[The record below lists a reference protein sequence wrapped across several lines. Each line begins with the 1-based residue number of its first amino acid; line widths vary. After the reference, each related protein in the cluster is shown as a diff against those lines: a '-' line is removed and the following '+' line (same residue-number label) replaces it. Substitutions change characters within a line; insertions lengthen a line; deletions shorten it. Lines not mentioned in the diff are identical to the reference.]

1 MAKSIING
9 INYAFSLKKTQS
21 IIVLEDDL
29 ILSPFFLQYMT
40 DALHA
45 YRYDNNIG
53 SVSAY
58 SFFKKNPKYKTEVYL
73 SPRHSS
79 WGWGTWKKT
88 WVKFKWSKKFVN
100 SVYCNK
106 FLVNKIKIGG
116 SDLKKILRSQIENKI
131 NSWSIIFD
139 LNCALNNLYC
149 VCPNKSMVYNIG
161 LDNSGTHNKFEGN
174 LNDNF
179 GKKYKIK
186 NFPKLK
192 INYKINEDIQKI
204 FQIPLL
210 ERIKIKIVK
219 TLI

>member
-1 MAKSIING
+1 M
-9 INYAFSLKKTQS
+9 
-21 IIVLEDDL
+21 
-29 ILSPFFLQYMT
+29 
-40 DALHA
+40 
-45 YRYDNNIG
+45 
-53 SVSAY
+53 
-58 SFFKKNPKYKTEVYL
+58 
-73 SPRHSS
+73 
-79 WGWGTWKKT
+79 
-88 WVKFKWSKKFVN
+88 
-100 SVYCNK
+100 
-106 FLVNKIKIGG
+106 VNKIKIGG
-116 SDLKKILRSQIENKI
+116 NDLKKILKSQIDKKI

-139 LNCALNNLYC
+139 LNCALKNLYC

-210 ERIKIKIVK
+210 ERIKLKLLK
-219 TLI
+219 L